1 MLLCVCVCVSS
12 QVCNSALSEEAVLGF
27 EYGMSI
33 AQPRLLPIW
42 EAQFG
47 DFFNGAQIIFD
58 TFLSGGK
65 QKMLSNAMDHV
76 IICTIYGQML
86 NTSLEPESCFV
97 AKLLKVRRNGSCR
110 VDWSSYCPTDTMEP
124 DQSIHLAD

>member
-1 MLLCVCVCVSS
+1 M
-12 QVCNSALSEEAVLGF
+12 LGF

-33 AQPRLLPIW
+33 AQPKLLPIW

-65 QKMLSNAMDHV
+65 LQTRPL
-76 IICTIYGQML
+76 
-86 NTSLEPESCFV
+86 
-97 AKLLKVRRNGSCR
+97 
-110 VDWSSYCPTDTMEP
+110 DWKT
-124 DQSIHLAD
+124 